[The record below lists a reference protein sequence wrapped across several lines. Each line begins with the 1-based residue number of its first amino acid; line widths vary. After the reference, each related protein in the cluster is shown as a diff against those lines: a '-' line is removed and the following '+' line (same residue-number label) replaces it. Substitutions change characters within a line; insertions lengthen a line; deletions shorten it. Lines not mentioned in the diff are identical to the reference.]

1 MTLFGQIVQN
11 VQHEV
16 KNNLGMILFFNP
28 KSKDVGNPE
37 KIMHRGKK
45 HYKIC
50 LKITL
55 LGTIYLNKI

>member
-16 KNNLGMILFFNP
+16 KNNLGTILFFNP

-45 HYKIC
+45 
-50 LKITL
+50 TL
-55 LGTIYLNKI
+55 